1 LRGAQ
6 SDLLTF
12 QKGTTMFK
20 QIITA
25 LTMAISLII
34 TTPVFAEDTSTAQEA
49 VILYVDINTDSAE
62 KMADLLKGVGLK
74 KAQAIVEYRTQNGA
88 FSAPEDLLNVSG
100 IGPSTLE
107 KNRLIIRI
115 GETE

>member
-1 LRGAQ
+1 
-6 SDLLTF
+6 
-12 QKGTTMFK
+12 MFK
-20 QIITA
+20 QFTA
-25 LTMAISLII
+25 ALAIAISLII
-34 TTPVFAEDTSTAQEA
+34 SSPVFAEDTTTTQEN
-49 VILYVDINTDSAE
+49 VILYVDINTASAE

-74 KAQAIVEYRTQNGA
+74 KAQAIVDYRTEYGA

-115 GETE
+115 GESE